1 MNIGVNY
8 LREHVTDDVRMHYAY
23 MDNGN
28 SGKCCNLTLQ
38 RRIIY
43 SALPKEASTGKMQ
56 ANAWMHVQKVQL

>member
-23 MDNGN
+23 MDNGIPAMLY
-28 SGKCCNLTLQ
+28 LTLQ
-38 RRIIY
+38 RRIIL
-43 SALPKEASTGKMQ
+43 SALPKEAARKMQ